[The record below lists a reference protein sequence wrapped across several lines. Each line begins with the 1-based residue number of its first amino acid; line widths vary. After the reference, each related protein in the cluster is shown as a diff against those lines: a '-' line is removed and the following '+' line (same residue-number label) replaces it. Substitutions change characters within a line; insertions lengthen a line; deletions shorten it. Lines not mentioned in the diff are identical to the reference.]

1 MGHHDQT
8 SPTQGQPRD
17 KAAQQGSGDM
27 TGAPDQGGS
36 GQTSEPRMNRQSQD
50 TGYAG
55 APQGGGAAGS
65 TDQQSPED
73 AALDPRGSKP
83 TPR

>member
-8 SPTQGQPRD
+8 SPTQGQPKD
-17 KAAQQGSGDM
+17 KSAQQGSGDM

-36 GQTSEPRMNRQSQD
+36 GQTSEPRMNQQAQD

-55 APQGGGAAGS
+55 APQGGGATGNA
-65 TDQQSPED
+65 DQQSPED